1 MYVSVYEYTGV
12 CVCRCEY
19 VSVCK
24 YVSVCEYMGV
34 CGSVCREGV
43 CVHVFSK
50 ASRCCVCPDE
60 LS

>member
-24 YVSVCEYMGV
+24 YVSVCEG
-34 CGSVCREGV
+34 REL
-43 CVHVFSK
+43 
-50 ASRCCVCPDE
+50 E
-60 LS
+60 YI

>member
-1 MYVSVYEYTGV
+1 MYVSVYEYMGV

-43 CVHVFSK
+43 CVHVVFQGLPVL
-50 ASRCCVCPDE
+50 RVPR
-60 LS
+60 